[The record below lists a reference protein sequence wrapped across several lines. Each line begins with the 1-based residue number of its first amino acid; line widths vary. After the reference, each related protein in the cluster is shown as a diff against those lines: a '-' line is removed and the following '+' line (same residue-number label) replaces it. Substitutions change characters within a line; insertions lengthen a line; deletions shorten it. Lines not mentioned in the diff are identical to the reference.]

1 MNKNV
6 EVIYKKFDDESKNIG
21 FINLTHRLIKGK
33 SDLAEI
39 SQIFR
44 DPRYETFRIIY
55 MNKDK
60 IKGFESISS
69 GTPNVVE
76 LFPEIKGSITK
87 RAEIGFYKMK
97 DRMKRLNA
105 DSYYLVHNHPSG
117 DSNPSSPDLVTTKK
131 FAERVQGFKGHVV
144 ISDDNYSWIDMDGKG
159 KLQVDKC
166 IPITNEKKNKMSEK
180 IKNSI
185 NIENIKI
192 SSREDITYL
201 MHNIINSKDYST
213 AILTDAKGH
222 IRVILDVPDTFIN
235 MSEEQ
240 VNGYFKN
247 MAREEGATRVFFAT
261 QNEETYKKS
270 LKHTEYGTFKD
281 NIYYQNK
288 GEKLVVAEASC
299 EDSED
304 LFSKKI
310 SGLKLSFIIPEF
322 REENDDYDEELE
334 EDIEDGLE
342 KEVRII
348 LKRVG
353 LKPEEKI
360 IPNTLE
366 AKQELVHGYIENVYL
381 DDIGVDLICNEEG
394 KLDNMDPNL
403 TLFYDYIAGDCF
415 FIGDDFE
422 HAGYKSLTDEEI
434 EKIKDFIKLREFK
447 YKEDILKDMY
457 EDEYSEKE
465 LKELLEGDER

>member
-1 MNKNV
+1 MNKNI
-6 EVIYKKFDDESKNIG
+6 EVIYKKYDDESKNKG
-21 FINLTHRLIKGK
+21 FINLTHRLIKGR

-44 DPRYETFRIIY
+44 DPRYETFRIVY

-69 GTPNVVE
+69 KTPNVVE

-117 DSNPSSPDLVTTKK
+117 DSNPSSFDLMTTKK

-144 ISDDNYSWIDMDGKG
+144 ISENNYSWIDIDEDGEA
-159 KLQVDKC
+159 QVDKC
-166 IPITNEKKNKMSEK
+166 IPITNEKKNIMSEK
-180 IKNSI
+180 IKANV
-185 NIENIKI
+185 NIEDIKI
-192 SSREDITYL
+192 TSREDITYL

-213 AILTDAKGH
+213 AILTNSKGY
-222 IRVILDVPDTFIN
+222 IRVILDVPNTFIN
-235 MSEEQ
+235 MSVEQ

-247 MAREEGATRVFFAT
+247 IARENGVTRVFFAT
-261 QNEETYKKS
+261 QDEETYKKS
-270 LKHTEYGTFKD
+270 LKHSDYGTFKD
-281 NIYYQNK
+281 NIYYQSK

-304 LFSKKI
+304 LFSKKR
-310 SGLKLSFIIPEF
+310 SEYPFFIPKF
-322 REENDDYDEELE
+322 REENDDYE
-334 EDIEDGLE
+334 EDVEDGLE

-457 EDEYSEKE
+457 EDEYSENE

>member
-1 MNKNV
+1 MNRNV
-6 EVIYKKFDDESKNIG
+6 EVIYKKYDDESKNKG
-21 FINLTHRLIKGK
+21 FINLTHRLIKGR

-44 DPRYETFRIIY
+44 DPRYETFRIVY

-69 GTPNVVE
+69 KTPNVVE
-76 LFPEIKGSITK
+76 LFPEIKGSITE

-117 DSNPSSPDLVTTKK
+117 DSNPSSSDLMTTKK

-144 ISDDNYSWIDMDGKG
+144 ISENNYSWIDIDEDGEA
-159 KLQVDKC
+159 QVDKC
-166 IPITNEKKNKMSEK
+166 VPITNEKKNIMSEK
-180 IKNSI
+180 IKANV
-185 NIENIKI
+185 NIEDIKI
-192 SSREDITYL
+192 TSREDITYL

-213 AILTDAKGH
+213 AILTNSKGY
-222 IRVILDVPDTFIN
+222 IRVILDVPNTFIN
-235 MSEEQ
+235 MSVEQ

-247 MAREEGATRVFFAT
+247 IARGNGVTRVFFAT
-261 QNEETYKKS
+261 QDEETYKKS
-270 LKHTEYGTFKD
+270 LKHSDYGTFKD
-281 NIYYQNK
+281 NIYYQSK

-304 LFSKKI
+304 LFSKKR
-310 SGLKLSFIIPEF
+310 SEYPFFIPKF
-322 REENDDYDEELE
+322 REENDDYE
-334 EDIEDGLE
+334 EDVEDGLE

-353 LKPEEKI
+353 LKPEEMI

-381 DDIGVDLICNEEG
+381 DDIGVNLICNEEG

-457 EDEYSEKE
+457 EDEYSENE